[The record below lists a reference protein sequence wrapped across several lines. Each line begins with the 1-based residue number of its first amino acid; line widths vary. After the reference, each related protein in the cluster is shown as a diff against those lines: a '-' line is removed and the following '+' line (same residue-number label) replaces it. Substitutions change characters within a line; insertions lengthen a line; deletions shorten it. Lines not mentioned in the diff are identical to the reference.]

1 MTILDALHVMKMKVI
16 ILLETLAV
24 IQIVSNS
31 RTMKMMGVILALI

>member
-24 IQIVSNS
+24 IRIVSNS
-31 RTMKMMGVILALI
+31 RTMKMMGVILAPI